1 MVAATLVSRQETP
14 AEAALLLQIPVAAV
28 LLLQIMVVVL
38 QIQAVHLQVIT
49 FLTAV
54 LIKLAIANAN
64 IKCDRQ
70 PMAA

>member
-14 AEAALLLQIPVAAV
+14 AEAALLLQIMVA
-28 LLLQIMVVVL
+28 VL

-64 IKCDRQ
+64 MKMRQ
-70 PMAA
+70 AADGCLN